1 MKSTENKLPL
11 VAVRK
16 KITYTLNKDNEE
28 IQFNSYSIKVYRL
41 GEIADISLKRLTEL
55 HQLIGSVIEKENGG
69 ES

>member
-28 IQFNSYSIKVYRL
+28 TQFNSYSINIYRL